1 MSGAG
6 LASAIKR
13 RTRPPEEQRSRQVS
27 INESNNVS
35 QQSQTQK
42 QAFNPTQILY
52 NHAQKIKQIEELI
65 NGKTNLDG
73 QSTDIQEFNSK
84 ITVVEE
90 KMITNHDTANKNL
103 MFVLKNME
111 STNHTSKSI
120 SDNLEKY
127 KSENEQKMTD
137 LMHNFSALNDI
148 LMKSLEEFKNFNNAK
163 EDIKNEVVAELIRQ
177 SNLSEEKND
186 SHEANAYESPLNFIR
201 EEPEEQATEEQ
212 ATEEQATEEQATEE
226 QATEEQATDKII
238 SQPTQD

>member
-13 RTRPPEEQRSRQVS
+13 RTRPPEEQRSRHVS

-35 QQSQTQK
+35 QQSQAQK

-73 QSTDIQEFNSK
+73 PSTDMQEFNSK

-111 STNHTSKSI
+111 STNHMNKDL
-120 SDNLEKY
+120 SDGLEKY

-137 LMHNFSALNDI
+137 LMHNFSSLNDI

-186 SHEANAYESPLNFIR
+186 SHEANAYESPLNSIR
-201 EEPEEQATEEQ
+201 EEPETEEQ
-212 ATEEQATEEQATEE
+212 ATEEQAIE
-226 QATEEQATDKII
+226 KII